1 MQVVE
6 LADDEGVQHRFRYLS
21 GVPLNAANFDL
32 EVNFVNGR
40 ERSPL
45 FGTLRDSYPGDY
57 SAAALPS
64 SSAFAGAL
72 STPALR
78 SLLSR

>member
-1 MQVVE
+1 M
-6 LADDEGVQHRFRYLS
+6 ADDEGVQHRFRYLS

-32 EVNFVNGR
+32 EVNFVNGG

-64 SSAFAGAL
+64 SSFAGAL